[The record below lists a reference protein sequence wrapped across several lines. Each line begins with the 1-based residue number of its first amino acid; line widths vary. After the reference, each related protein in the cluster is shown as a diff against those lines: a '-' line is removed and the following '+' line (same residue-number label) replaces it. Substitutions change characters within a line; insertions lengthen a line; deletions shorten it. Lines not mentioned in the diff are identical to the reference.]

1 MRLKDRVAIITGAGN
16 GMGAADALL
25 FAQKGAKVVVND
37 IRQENADTVAKQIND
52 AGGEAFV
59 STADVTKTED
69 VEAMV
74 AETIDKWGKV
84 DILVSNAGW
93 DQLMPFLHTTNDFWD
108 KIFSLNLIGHMN
120 VIKAV
125 LPGMMEN
132 KYGKIVTI
140 GSDAG
145 RTGNPMEAPY
155 SAAKGGVIA
164 FTKTIAREFGR
175 ANITANCVCPG
186 ITEGTR
192 LSKEMVEDIPDKE
205 KAQKMKATVAKVTPM
220 GRLATPEDVAGAVLF
235 FASDDS
241 RFVTGQVLSTS
252 GGLCTP

>member
-16 GMGAADALL
+16 GMGKADALL
-25 FAQKGAKVVVND
+25 FSQEGAKVVVND
-37 IRQENADTVAKQIND
+37 IRQEDIDSVVDEIKRQ
-52 AGGEAFV
+52 GGEALGYK
-59 STADVTKTED
+59 ADVTKFGE

-74 AETIDKWGKV
+74 QEAVNQYGKV

-93 DQLMPFLHTTNDFWD
+93 DSLMPFMETDPSFWE
-108 KIFSLNLIGHMN
+108 KILSLNLVGHMN
-120 VIKAV
+120 CVKAV
-125 LPGMMEN
+125 LANMMEN

-145 RTGNPMEAPY
+145 RMGNPLEAPY

-164 FTKTIAREFGR
+164 FTKTIAREMGR
-175 ANITANCVCPG
+175 YNITANCVCPG

-192 LSKEMVEDIPDKE
+192 LSDELVSTNPQ
-205 KAQKMKATVAKVTPM
+205 AAKMLEGVKKMTPM
-220 GRLATPEDVAGAVLF
+220 GGRLGRPEDVAKAVLF

-241 RFVTGQVLSTS
+241 SFVTGQVASVS
-252 GGLCTP
+252 GGLATP